1 MLLPVLECFS
11 YFLNKKK
18 FEVVL
23 VHKWIPKAVTIKEH
37 GVWAEAGNRSGLFI
51 VDITGHVTH
60 YGVPYVMVHST
71 TKA

>member
-1 MLLPVLECFS
+1 MFRLLLEQFS
-11 YFLNKKK
+11 KK

-23 VHKWIPKAVTIKEH
+23 VHKWIPKAVTMKEH
-37 GVWAEAGNRSGLFI
+37 GVWAEAGSRSG
-51 VDITGHVTH
+51 DNTGHVTN